1 VWNGRWVSLYGDSRV
16 KILPPYTTILPLR
29 SSLERSLSENEYSY
43 YLCFSVSKRF
53 NNLNP
58 QYNINRYTEEQFE
71 TYQLIK
77 SLYDGGM
84 SYRRISKL
92 LNERGIP
99 TKEGKEWG
107 ETGNYVYSVLKR
119 YKEREDRLQF
129 RNKKYKPVMSK
140 MRLEYLK
147 S

>member
-1 VWNGRWVSLYGDSRV
+1 MISKVRPLE
-16 KILPPYTTILPLR
+16 LTPQLR
-29 SSLERSLSENEYSY
+29 SSLEQSLTENEYSY

-58 QYNINRYTEEQFE
+58 QYNINRFTEEQFE

>member
-1 VWNGRWVSLYGDSRV
+1 MISKVRPFRLTPR
-16 KILPPYTTILPLR
+16 LR
-29 SSLERSLSENEYSY
+29 NSLEQSLTKNEYSY

>member
-1 VWNGRWVSLYGDSRV
+1 MHFTVTSTQRYD
-16 KILPPYTTILPLR
+16 TIDKVRPLELTPQLR
-29 SSLERSLSENEYSY
+29 NSLEQSLTKNEYSY

>member
-1 VWNGRWVSLYGDSRV
+1 MWNGRWVSLYGDSRV

-129 RNKKYKPVMSK
+129 RNKKYKPVMSE

>member
-1 VWNGRWVSLYGDSRV
+1 MGMVGVGKVPRT
-16 KILPPYTTILPLR
+16 KTIPRLR
-29 SSLERSLSENEYSY
+29 NSLEQSLSENEYSY

-71 TYQLIK
+71 TYQLIN

>member
-1 VWNGRWVSLYGDSRV
+1 
-16 KILPPYTTILPLR
+16 
-29 SSLERSLSENEYSY
+29 
-43 YLCFSVSKRF
+43 
-53 NNLNP
+53 
-58 QYNINRYTEEQFE
+58 
-71 TYQLIK
+71 
-77 SLYDGGM
+77 M

-92 LNERGIP
+92 LNERGIL